1 MGPGATLL
9 GRAVARVRLPSAL
22 RLPFRGASRRVPR
35 AAAAMSTTASPARGA
50 SRIAVGQMCATNDL
64 DANFDTCASL
74 VQQAASR
81 GCVLLALPEC
91 FAYIGV
97 KGTDALGV
105 MEPLDG
111 PVMARYRELARQ
123 HGVWLSLGGSAETG
137 PDPDHRYN
145 AHVLVDDRGDIR
157 ASYRKIHL
165 FDVDMGD
172 VNGPVLMESRHASPG
187 DVVVAADSPAG
198 RLGLTVC
205 YDLRFPELYAK
216 LRHEMNAEVM
226 LVPSAFTRP
235 TGEAHWELLLR
246 ARAVETQSYVVA
258 AAQCGVH
265 SEGRASYGHA
275 VVIDPWGKVV
285 AKLEDPDE
293 GVGIAV
299 AEVDL
304 AYLDDV
310 RARIPVAA
318 HRRPLGEFETSVAT
332 APGEVT

>member
-1 MGPGATLL
+1 MP
-9 GRAVARVRLPSAL
+9 
-22 RLPFRGASRRVPR
+22 
-35 AAAAMSTTASPARGA
+35 
-50 SRIAVGQMCATNDL
+50 TNDL

-123 HGVWLSLGGSAETG
+123 HGVWLSLGIRRDWPRPG
-137 PDPDHRYN
+137 PQIQRPRPRGRPRRHPRELPQDSPLRRRHGRRQRPR
-145 AHVLVDDRGDIR
+145 VDGEPPR
-157 ASYRKIHL
+157 L
-165 FDVDMGD
+165 
-172 VNGPVLMESRHASPG
+172 PG
-187 DVVVAADSPAG
+187 DLVVAADSPAG